1 MKISLGPIPYL
12 WGPETQLKFYRE
24 IAKSPIEDIFLGE
37 VVCSRR
43 SGLHKTVLSEIVN
56 LLEGSGK
63 KVYLSSLGLVT
74 NDIELETQREIVD
87 SGCTIEAN
95 DFSIVK
101 LCHDAGKDFII
112 GPYISVYNR
121 PSLEFLRGLGAKRVV
136 LLPEIA
142 LGSLSHMIKDIGIE
156 SEIMAFGKP
165 HLAFSWRCY
174 TARMHNLTKDACQQ
188 VCSKYPGGCTV
199 STIDNM
205 PIYSIN
211 GTEIM
216 GAMNISLLEQ
226 LDIIKEA
233 GITHIRII
241 PQEEGTGDIAS
252 VFSRAIEG
260 RIEKKEALE
269 LLKKIT
275 GSDFSNGWFFGEAG
289 WRYVVEGIPA
299 STASVEGEAPSG
311 FADRRGCRLP
321 AEGSSQRADAS
332 VEGEAPSGFAGGGG
346 DASPYK

>member
-24 IAKSPIEDIFLGE
+24 VAKSPIEDIFLGE
-37 VVCSRR
+37 VICSRR
-43 SGLHKTVLSEIVN
+43 SGLHKTVQSDIVS
-56 LLEGSGK
+56 LLEDSGK
-63 KVYLSSLGLVT
+63 KVYLSTLGLIT
-74 NDIELETQREIVD
+74 NDIELESQKEIIKT
-87 SGCTIEAN
+87 GYTIEAN

-101 LCHDAGKDFII
+101 LCHEARKDFII

-136 LLPEIA
+136 LLPEITFS
-142 LGSLSHMIKDIGIE
+142 SLSHMIKDIGIE
-156 SEIMAFGKP
+156 SEILAFGKP

-174 TARMHNLTKDACQQ
+174 TARMHNLTKEACQQ
-188 VCSKYPGGCTV
+188 VCYKYPGGCAV
-199 STIDNM
+199 STIDNR

-216 GAMNISLLEQ
+216 GTMNISLLEQ

-233 GITHIRII
+233 GITHIRIT

-252 VFSRAIEG
+252 VFSRVIEG

-269 LLKKIT
+269 LLKKIA
-275 GSDFSNGWFFGEAG
+275 GSVFSNGWFFGEAG
-289 WRYVVEGIPA
+289 WKYIVEGVP
-299 STASVEGEAPSG
+299 ASVEGATQAPIN
-311 FADRRGCRLP
+311 RC
-321 AEGSSQRADAS
+321 
-332 VEGEAPSGFAGGGG
+332 
-346 DASPYK
+346 

>member
-37 VVCSRR
+37 VICSRR
-43 SGLHKTVLSEIVN
+43 GGFPKTLLSDIVS
-56 LLEGSGK
+56 LLEDSGK
-63 KVYLSSLGLVT
+63 KVYLSTLGLIT
-74 NDIELETQREIVD
+74 NDIELESQKEIIKT
-87 SGCTIEAN
+87 GYTIEAN
-95 DFSIVK
+95 DFSIVN
-101 LCHDAGKDFII
+101 LCHEARKDFII

-136 LLPEIA
+136 LLPEITFS
-142 LGSLSHMIKDIGIE
+142 SLSHIIKDMGIE
-156 SEIMAFGKP
+156 SEILAFGKP

-174 TARMHNLTKDACQQ
+174 TARMHNLTKEACQQ
-188 VCSKYPGGCTV
+188 VCSRYPGGCAV
-199 STIDNM
+199 STIDNR

-216 GAMNISLLEQ
+216 GTMNISLLEQ

-233 GITHIRII
+233 GITHVRIT
-241 PQEEGTGDIAS
+241 PQEEGTVDIAS

-289 WRYVVEGIPA
+289 WRYIVEGCP
-299 STASVEGEAPSG
+299 ASVEGATQAP
-311 FADRRGCRLP
+311 
-321 AEGSSQRADAS
+321 
-332 VEGEAPSGFAGGGG
+332 
-346 DASPYK
+346 